1 MFNASAI
8 SAGFNPGWVSVLAGG
23 IFSAY
28 LFLNPGMAK
37 KKKKKKK
44 KGESWP
50 RVLASLLCAQLEDSC
65 LSLRIVD

>member
-28 LFLNPGMAK
+28 FFFKSRN
-37 KKKKKKK
+37 
-44 KGESWP
+44 GEEEEEEEEG
-50 RVLASLLCAQLEDSC
+50 RILAPSVSVPALCSA
-65 LSLRIVD
+65 

>member
-28 LFLNPGMAK
+28 FFLNPGMA
-37 KKKKKKK
+37 KKK

-50 RVLASLLCAQLEDSC
+50 RVLASLLYAQLEDSC